1 MAFENKHFR
10 HELKYYITYFEMIAL
25 RKKVSSFL
33 SLDKNATS
41 PEGYNIRSLY
51 FDGMH
56 DHSLHDKNDGIFARE
71 KYRIR
76 IYNESDAIIKLER
89 KSKYGDYVNKEAA
102 PLTRGEYDAI
112 LRGEYSCLKERP
124 EALIQDFYRALEFR
138 QFQPRVIV
146 DYTREAYIYA
156 LGNVRI
162 TFDKEL
168 RAGISGIDLFD
179 KNIVYQEILYPE
191 QVILEVKYD
200 DFLPDVIRQLLQP
213 ERLTRSAISKYVLC
227 RERTIQY
234 FKV

>member
-1 MAFENKHFR
+1 MTIDDKNFR
-10 HELKYYITYFEMIAL
+10 HELKYYINYFEMIAL

-33 SLDKNATS
+33 SLDKHATS

-56 DHSLHDKNDGIFARE
+56 DHSLYDKNDGLFGRE

-76 IYNESDAIIKLER
+76 IYNENDAIIKLER
-89 KSKYGDYVNKEAA
+89 KSKYGDFISKESA
-102 PLTRGEYDAI
+102 PLTRIEYDGI
-112 LRGEYSCLKERP
+112 LRGEYVCLKDRTEV
-124 EALIQDFYRALEFR
+124 LVQDFYRALEFR

-146 DYTREAYIYA
+146 DYTREAYVYEP
-156 LGNVRI
+156 GNVRI

-179 KNIVYQEILYPE
+179 RNIVYQEILYPE

-227 RERTIQY
+227 RERTLQY
-234 FKV
+234 FKI

>member
-33 SLDKNATS
+33 SLDKNALS

-51 FDGMH
+51 FDGIH
-56 DHSLHDKNDGIFARE
+56 DHSTYDKNDGIFARE

-76 IYNESDAIIKLER
+76 IYNENDAIIKLER
-89 KSKYGDYVNKEAA
+89 KSKYGDYINKEAV
-102 PLTRGEYDAI
+102 PLTRGDYDAI
-112 LRGEYSCLKERP
+112 LHGDYDCLKERT
-124 EALIQDFYRALEFR
+124 ETLTQDFYRALAFR
-138 QFQPRVIV
+138 RFQPRVIV
-146 DYTREAYIYA
+146 DYIREAYIYE

-168 RAGISGIDLFD
+168 RAGINGVDLFD

-234 FKV
+234 FKL